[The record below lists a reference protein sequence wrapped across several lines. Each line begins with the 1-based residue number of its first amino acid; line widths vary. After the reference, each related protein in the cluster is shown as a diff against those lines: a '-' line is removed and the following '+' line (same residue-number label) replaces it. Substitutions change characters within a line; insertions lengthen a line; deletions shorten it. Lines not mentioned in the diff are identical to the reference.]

1 MFRRRQ
7 SQSVL
12 ARLRSILWP
21 ERGFRRL
28 FAYLLQRIAR
38 MPGSTMSIS
47 IGLACGVSVSM
58 TPFLGFHFAL
68 VAFMAYLLRGN
79 ILASAIGTVVGNP
92 WTFPFILALDF
103 EIGGLMLGQVGS
115 QPPSLNI
122 SLNEIIANPEIL
134 VSFMMPMILGGLVL
148 GGFAWFASFGMCYW
162 ALTGWREHRARRVA
176 EGRMRRAKKGRMSGV
191 GEDGEAGRSNPMSV
205 EPDIS
210 ARDEDDNKPSLQ

>member
-7 SQSVL
+7 SQPVL

-58 TPFLGFHFAL
+58 TPFLGSILRWAPLWRIF
-68 VAFMAYLLRGN
+68 LRGN

-134 VSFMMPMILGGLVL
+134 VSFMMPMILADWCLGFSPGLP
-148 GGFAWFASFGMCYW
+148 
-162 ALTGWREHRARRVA
+162 ALVCVTGR
-176 EGRMRRAKKGRMSGV
+176 
-191 GEDGEAGRSNPMSV
+191 
-205 EPDIS
+205 
-210 ARDEDDNKPSLQ
+210 